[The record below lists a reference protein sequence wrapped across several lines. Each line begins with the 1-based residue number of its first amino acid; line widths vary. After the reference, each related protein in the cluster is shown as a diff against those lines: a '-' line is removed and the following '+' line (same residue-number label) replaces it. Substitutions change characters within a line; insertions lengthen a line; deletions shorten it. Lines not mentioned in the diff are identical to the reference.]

1 MKIARQEDWL
11 TAMVGEE
18 LVMMSAKSGR
28 YIGLSAVG
36 ARVWELIESPRD
48 VESVCSEL
56 EQEFDVA
63 PDLCRAEVDAF
74 VRELA
79 KHGAVALDPATAG

>member
-1 MKIARQEDWL
+1 MNDPASTHGLRL
-11 TAMVGEE
+11 RAAG
-18 LVMMSAKSGR
+18 LALALA
-28 YIGLSAVG
+28 LSAVG

-79 KHGAVALDPATAG
+79 KHGAIALDPAAAG

>member
-1 MKIARQEDWL
+1 MKIVREGDWL
-11 TAMVGEE
+11 TAMVGDE

-56 EQEFDVA
+56 KQEFDVA

-79 KHGAVALDPATAG
+79 KHGAIALDPAAAG